1 VGKGNP
7 DWNFSAPHGAGRILG
22 RNEAR
27 RQLNLQDFKRT
38 MRNVFTTT
46 VNRDTLDEAPDAY
59 KSMEDIIEQ
68 IGDTVDIERTI
79 KPIYNFKAGR
89 E

>member
-1 VGKGNP
+1 
-7 DWNFSAPHGAGRILG
+7 
-22 RNEAR
+22 
-27 RQLNLQDFKRT
+27 QLNLQDFKRT

-59 KSMEDIIEQ
+59 KSMDDIIEQ
-68 IGDTVDIERTI
+68 IGDTADIERI
-79 KPIYNFKAGR
+79 IRPVYNFKAGK

>member
-1 VGKGNP
+1 
-7 DWNFSAPHGAGRILG
+7 SAPHGAGRLLG

>member
-1 VGKGNP
+1 
-7 DWNFSAPHGAGRILG
+7 SAPHGAGRLLG

-59 KSMEDIIEQ
+59 KSMDDIIEQ
-68 IGDTVDIERTI
+68 IGDTADIERI
-79 KPIYNFKAGR
+79 IRPVYNFKAGK